1 MIAAAT
7 TAAKLTI
14 TLVRSAAPS
23 KISAPDGDYSVRFW
37 WCVCC
42 TSLLHPPEKS
52 YDSSRSACNRCC
64 VVVRGRRIRAGEQHE
79 RSSEATY
86 VYAGAT
92 LRGVIT
98 TRFVNEPR
106 LEPRIDTGATA
117 AATSTCANA
126 SARCT
131 CAGVWRHDER
141 AVWSFRISWRECI
154 TVPARGRQCGCLH
167 APRRQ
172 RRTVAHTRSGQSG
185 ESLRTSARSS
195 SSSRSSE
202 STTTDSLVHR

>member
-1 MIAAAT
+1 MVAT
-7 TAAKLTI
+7 TAARLTI

-23 KISAPDGDYSVRFW
+23 KMSAPDGDYSVRLS

-42 TSLLHPPEKS
+42 TSLLRPPEKS

-64 VVVRGRRIRAGEQHE
+64 VVVRARRVRAGQQHE

-92 LRGVIT
+92 LRVVIT
-98 TRFVNEPR
+98 TRLVNEPR

-117 AATSTCANA
+117 AATSRAYA

-131 CAGVWRHDER
+131 CAGVWRHVER
-141 AVWSFRISWRECI
+141 SVQSSRISWSECI
-154 TVPARGRQCGCLH
+154 TAPARGRQCGCLH

-172 RRTVAHTRSGQSG
+172 RRTVAHTRAGQPG

-195 SSSRSSE
+195 SSPRSSE
-202 STTTDSLVHR
+202 PITTDSLVHR